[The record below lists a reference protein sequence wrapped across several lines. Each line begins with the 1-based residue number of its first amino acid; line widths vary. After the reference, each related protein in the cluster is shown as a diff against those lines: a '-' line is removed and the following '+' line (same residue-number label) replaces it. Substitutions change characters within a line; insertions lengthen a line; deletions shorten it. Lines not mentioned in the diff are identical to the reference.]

1 MVESGD
7 LSSRLVDQRLRNRI
21 MERLQTLA
29 HGNEGVRKVEPTEYF
44 ESFYDYIPHRGDG
57 EMRLNSAMTNEER
70 RLLGEVSEILD
81 NACDATPNITSVEEF
96 IATGW
101 PRKVQRVAARAC
113 RIMNE
118 RGRFDEDRE
127 EDAPSATKS

>member
-1 MVESGD
+1 MPESGD
-7 LSSRLVDQRLRNRI
+7 LSNRIIDQRLRNRI

-29 HGNEGVRKVEPTEYF
+29 QGDEGVRIVETTEYF
-44 ESFYDYIPHRGDG
+44 ESFYDYIPHRDDG
-57 EMRLNSAMTNEER
+57 EMRFNSAMTNEER

-81 NACDATPNITSVEEF
+81 NACDATPNIISMEEF

-101 PRKVQRVAARAC
+101 PSKVQPVAASTL
-113 RIMNE
+113 RIMKE

-127 EDAPSATKS
+127 EDAPSAIKI